1 MRSAGVNRREFLQT
15 AAVAAATST
24 AINQSMQAVAGD
36 SEIKKAVLIG
46 MLPKE
51 LSYLERF
58 KLAKSVGFEGLET
71 QTVTDP
77 AVVQEIKEAASQ
89 AGLKIHSVMNMD
101 HWKYPLSSS
110 DPKTVEVSVKGME
123 TSLRN
128 AKAWGA
134 DVVLLVPAVVNPETS
149 YKDAYTRSQKRVRE
163 MIPLAKELGVVIGV
177 EEVWNKFLLSPLEF
191 TRYIDELDSPWVKA
205 YFDVGNVVLFG
216 YPEDWIRTLGKRIV
230 RLHLKDFKSETKQF
244 VPLREGSVNWLEV
257 RKAIDEVGY
266 KGYATVELPG
276 GDEAYLREVSARVD
290 KIIAGAS

>member
-1 MRSAGVNRREFLQT
+1 MGSAGVNRREFLRT
-15 AAVAAATST
+15 SVVAAATAPLIS
-24 AINQSMQAVAGD
+24 QSMQAAGA

-46 MLPKE
+46 MLPKQ

-58 KLAKSVGFEGLET
+58 NLATRVGFEGLET
-71 QTVTDP
+71 QTVTDSN
-77 AVVQEIKEAASQ
+77 VVEEIKEAAAQ

-101 HWKYPLSSS
+101 HWKYPLSSA
-110 DPKTVEVSVKGME
+110 DPKVVDQSIKGME

-134 DVVLLVPAVVNPETS
+134 DVVLLVPAVVNPDTS

-163 MIPLAKELGVVIGV
+163 MIPLAKELGVVIGI

-191 TRYIDELDSPWVKA
+191 ARYIDELDSPWVKA

-230 RLHLKDFKSETKQF
+230 KLHLKDFKSETKQF
-244 VPLREGSVNWLEV
+244 VPLREGSVNWVQV
-257 RKAIDEVGY
+257 RKAIDEVGF
-266 KGYATVELPG
+266 KGYATVELPD